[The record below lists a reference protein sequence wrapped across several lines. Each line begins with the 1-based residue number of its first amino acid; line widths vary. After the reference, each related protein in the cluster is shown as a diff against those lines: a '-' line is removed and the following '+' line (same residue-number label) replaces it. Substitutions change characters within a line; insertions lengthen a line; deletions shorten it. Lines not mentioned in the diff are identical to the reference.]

1 VTSSVAAE
9 VLRPEGTALVV
20 VDIQEKL
27 LPVIAGRERILAGCR
42 TLLHLAAVLELP
54 VILTTQYRKGLGPF
68 LPELAELA
76 GVEPLD
82 KVAFSCF
89 GSDAFRDRLR
99 ETGRRQ
105 LLVAGIESH
114 ICVTQTA
121 LGAIEEG
128 FSVHVLADAVGSRLE
143 DNHRIGLGRMER
155 AGALISS
162 VEMSAYELLG
172 RADSAAFKRMLPHFR

>member
-1 VTSSVAAE
+1 VSSPVAAE
-9 VLRPEGTALVV
+9 TLRPERTALVI

-27 LPVIAGRERILAGCR
+27 LRVIAGRERILAGCR

-54 VILTTQYRKGLGPF
+54 AILTTQYRKGLGPF
-68 LPELAELA
+68 HPELTDLA

-89 GSDAFRDRLR
+89 GSDAFRARLR
-99 ETGRRQ
+99 ETGRKQ

-121 LGAIEEG
+121 LGALEG
-128 FSVHVLADAVGSRLE
+128 GLSVHVLADAIGSRLE

-155 AGALISS
+155 AGALVSS
-162 VEMSAYELLG
+162 VEMAAYELLG
-172 RADSAAFKRMLPHFR
+172 RADSAAFKSMLPHFK

>member
-1 VTSSVAAE
+1 VKGAAAE
-9 VLRPEGTALVV
+9 TLRPEAAAIVI

-27 LPVIAGRERILAGCR
+27 LPVIAGREAILAGCR
-42 TLLHLAAVLELP
+42 TLLHLASALELP
-54 VILTTQYRKGLGPF
+54 VLLTTQYRKGLGPF

-76 GVEPLD
+76 GVEPVD

-89 GSDAFRDRLR
+89 GSEAFRTQLG
-99 ETGRRQ
+99 ETGRKQ

-121 LGAIEEG
+121 LGALDAG

-143 DNHRIGLGRMER
+143 ENHRIGLGRMER

-162 VEMSAYELLG
+162 VEMAAYELLG
-172 RADSAAFKRMLPHFR
+172 RADSPAFKSMLPHFR